1 MWYTVDMTTLAKQGT
16 GTDPIEAEYRSPP
29 ARQGRPSNLE
39 VSVREFRKQE
49 KYLRQQVSLALPIL
63 GDHYPELIRKAVQIA
78 LSDTDKVE
86 QARMLRFLVELPFKY
101 VPMEEEAESL
111 AGRLR
116 EKWTREIYA
125 PKAEVIDGS
134 TEEEGNTGDIGDA
147 EYRVVS

>member
-1 MWYTVDMTTLAKQGT
+1 MTEEPVHKG
-16 GTDPIEAEYRSPP
+16 
-29 ARQGRPSNLE
+29 GRPTNLE

-63 GDHYPELIRKAVQIA
+63 CDHYLELIRKAVQIA

-125 PKAEVIDGS
+125 PKAEVDGS
-134 TEEEGNTGDIGDA
+134 TEKESDTGDIVDA
-147 EYRVVS
+147 EYRVVPSAG